1 VWRQPKA
8 VWAVAFAS
16 VVAFMGIGLVDP
28 ILKPIADNLN
38 ALPSQVY
45 CCSRKGG
52 AAMSVRFAE
61 SASGSSDPGSVGA
74 IGPAGCPPA
83 HTAEQRPEVLV
94 GPADRDSPLVPRRM
108 NDGGHSRR
116 PPQGRTHREIEP
128 VRRPANVTTRAPT
141 TTHPLRTRRSEPPPP
156 RDGVLPFLPGH
167 PFAGRDADRGGAG
180 PHYPGRQRYS
190 EKITQ
195 DADVTW
201 QLADAA
207 SPCLTGYERTV
218 TFVELGCGENHLA
231 AERILDVVVGQGF
244 PLPAALLK
252 TLTTWLDR
260 HVGMERACRLK
271 ALLDRVTPGICE
283 AGIFQG
289 V

>member
-1 VWRQPKA
+1 
-8 VWAVAFAS
+8 
-16 VVAFMGIGLVDP
+16 M
-28 ILKPIADNLN
+28 
-38 ALPSQVY
+38 
-45 CCSRKGG
+45 
-52 AAMSVRFAE
+52 
-61 SASGSSDPGSVGA
+61 
-74 IGPAGCPPA
+74 
-83 HTAEQRPEVLV
+83 
-94 GPADRDSPLVPRRM
+94 
-108 NDGGHSRR
+108 
-116 PPQGRTHREIEP
+116 
-128 VRRPANVTTRAPT
+128 
-141 TTHPLRTRRSEPPPP
+141 
-156 RDGVLPFLPGH
+156 
-167 PFAGRDADRGGAG
+167 
-180 PHYPGRQRYS
+180 
-190 EKITQ
+190 TQ

-231 AERILDVVVGQGF
+231 AERILAVVVGQGF

-289 V
+289 G